1 MKYVVGAMIGVIA
14 LAFLMVAALVIYET
28 QSGPEPTDIPG
39 HVNQIKTEAG
49 ENKRNLPVN
58 DDERRFAEQRA
69 LKGVT
74 VAGYAGA
81 MPLCKVPNY
90 SGVGLEKVNLLA
102 WLSTYATKAGIPQN
116 EAHYRIGLIHGSG
129 AFGARQDLSE
139 ARFYFKQASDAGHRE
154 AAGALTELNK
164 RLSGG

>member
-1 MKYVVGAMIGVIA
+1 MKYIVGAMIGVIA
-14 LAFLMVAALVIYET
+14 LAFLMVGALVIYEM
-28 QSGPEPTDIPG
+28 QSGPEPPDIPA
-39 HVNQIKTEAG
+39 HVNQIKTDAG
-49 ENKRNLPVN
+49 ENKRNLPVSDN
-58 DDERRFAEQRA
+58 ERQFAEQRA
-69 LKGVT
+69 LKGIT

-102 WLSTYATKAGIPQN
+102 WLSTYAKEAGIPQN
-116 EAHYRIGLIHGSG
+116 EAFYRIGLVHGSG
-129 AFGARQDLSE
+129 VFGVKQDLSE

-154 AAGALTELNK
+154 AAGALAELNK